1 MKLHMR
7 LLTRLS
13 TSAVLLLSQDITDS
27 MEMELTELE
36 EFLWTELDLI
46 MMLMMGKVMVQGVDA
61 VVPVHTTVT

>member
-1 MKLHMR
+1 MLI
-7 LLTRLS
+7 RLS

-46 MMLMMGKVMVQGVDA
+46 MMLMMGNVMVQEVDA
-61 VVPVHTTVT
+61 VVPVLTTVT